1 MTTNPPPAAD
11 HTPDDRSADRSA
23 FLRTFMHCTAPTDRL
38 PDDNLLPALMGLY
51 GEVGGIMATSKK
63 CVREGPAYTGYRDA
77 LVEEFGDTLWYFA
90 ALCRRMNVAMEE
102 LFAESTNSDRDHTL
116 MDRDVSPRVCPSR
129 SSAEDVNRS
138 LDDALVA
145 LGTATAALLQLK
157 SSHTAARPLLSSFF
171 TCYVQ
176 ALRIARL
183 DLSVVGTVN
192 VKKVRGRFLGS
203 DASALPAFDVG
214 FPDDEQLPD
223 HFEIEVV
230 RRHRGHSHL
239 RWNGV
244 FLGDPLTD
252 NIPDP
257 DGYRFHDI
265 FHLAHAAILHWSP
278 TFRSLIKHKRKSDP
292 AFDEAQDGGRAIVV
306 EEGLT
311 AWVFS
316 RAKHLD
322 FFHGHDGVSFDL
334 LKTVQQF
341 VQGYEVEA
349 CPLRL
354 WEIAILRG
362 YDVFRSIRDNR
373 GGVVVGDRR
382 DRTIVYRPSRLP

>member
-1 MTTNPPPAAD
+1 MEDLLAEAAD
-11 HTPDDRSADRSA
+11 A
-23 FLRTFMHCTAPTDRL
+23 
-38 PDDNLLPALMGLY
+38 
-51 GEVGGIMATSKK
+51 
-63 CVREGPAYTGYRDA
+63 
-77 LVEEFGDTLWYFA
+77 
-90 ALCRRMNVAMEE
+90 
-102 LFAESTNSDRDHTL
+102 DRDHAP
-116 MDRDVSPRVCPSR
+116 MDRDVSPRGCPSH
-129 SSAEDVNRS
+129 SSAEDLNRA

-145 LGTATAALLQLK
+145 LGTAAAALLQLK
-157 SSHTAARPLLSSFF
+157 SSRTAARRLLSSFSA
-171 TCYVQ
+171 CYVQ
-176 ALRIARL
+176 ALRTARL
-183 DLSVVGTVN
+183 DLSVVGSFN

-214 FPDDEQLPD
+214 FPDDEQLPQ

-230 RRHRGHSHL
+230 QRHRGHSHL

-257 DGYRFHDI
+257 DGYRFHDV

-322 FFHGHDGVSFDL
+322 FFRGQDGVSFDL

-354 WEIAILRG
+354 WESAILRG
-362 YDVFRSIRDNR
+362 YDVFRSIRDNE

-382 DRTIVYRPSRLP
+382 DRTIVYMPSRLP